1 MDLFIQ
7 AFLSF
12 GSYILLTYF
21 IYSILNRNRT
31 IPLFIF
37 GMLLISQIVELIRW
51 IQLGAGANLI
61 LFGVMVYLLPVILAF
76 IVFMRVTG
84 GFGKLRIT
92 RRKPIKGIKLDVQT
106 VFQTEVVSLILS
118 VIGILFGIL
127 GYFFISGWMK
137 WMILACGMFVLVAGL
152 LLYLKMRKV
161 MSEKVLLII
170 GKQQKVYYDY
180 DIPKHRWKIQ
190 VNEFFKNENYIV
202 DPIGII
208 NFTDQ
213 MNRVSIYYLY
223 WIATQDIIDMKSE
236 SNLTKT
242 RLFFEEHIEHFE
254 KYHYRILH
262 LKEDQKGH
270 IEVSSIKQIK

>member
-1 MDLFIQ
+1 MDLFIR

-37 GMLLISQIVELIRW
+37 GILLISQVVELIRW
-51 IQLGAGANLI
+51 IQLGAGAHI
-61 LFGVMVYLLPVILAF
+61 VLFGIMVYLLPVVLAF
-76 IVFMRVTG
+76 IVFMRITG
-84 GFGKLRIT
+84 GFGKLRII
-92 RRKPIKGIKLDVQT
+92 RRKSIKGIKLDVQT
-106 VFQTEVVSLILS
+106 IFQTKIISLVLS
-118 VIGILFGIL
+118 AVGILFGIL
-127 GYFFISGWMK
+127 GYFFMIGWMK
-137 WMILACGMFVLVAGL
+137 WMILACGVFALIAGV

-161 MSEKVLLII
+161 ISEKVLLII
-170 GKQQKVYYDY
+170 GKQQKAYYDY

-190 VNEFFKNENYIV
+190 INEFFKNENYIV

-223 WIATQDIIDMKSE
+223 WIATQEIIDMKSE

-242 RLFFEEHIEHFE
+242 RLFFEEHLGHFE

-262 LKEDQKGH
+262 LKENQKGH